1 MLLAVRELKSEVKS
15 NLISAVLSMN
25 SNIDNY
31 DDIDNNVIN
40 CIVAYYFKLV
50 ICSVQVQRK

>member
-15 NLISAVLSMN
+15 NY
-25 SNIDNY
+25 DNY
-31 DDIDNNVIN
+31 DDLDNNVIN
-40 CIVAYYFKLV
+40 CIVACYFKLV